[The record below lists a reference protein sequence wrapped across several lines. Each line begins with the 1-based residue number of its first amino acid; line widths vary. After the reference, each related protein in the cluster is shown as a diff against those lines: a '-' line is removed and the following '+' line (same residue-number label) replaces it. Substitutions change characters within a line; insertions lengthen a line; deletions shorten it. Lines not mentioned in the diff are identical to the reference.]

1 MPSLKLTTDERI
13 RAVEAIIDY
22 EFMHKTHLETA
33 LAAAGA
39 TTAREGNK
47 RGAAL
52 GDAQLKTVIIMDSL
66 RLGHSTGDIAKRRD
80 TLATNTKLTQVG
92 DQLGLKP
99 YIQPNPAQGFVP
111 DSVVATTVQAI
122 IGAVFLDSNEDFR
135 RTSLL
140 IAHMGIL
147 EQ

>member
-1 MPSLKLTTDERI
+1 MVSLILTTDERI

-22 EFMHKTHLETA
+22 EFVDKTHLEKA

-39 TTAREGNK
+39 TKDPEGNK
-47 RGAAL
+47 PGAAL
-52 GDAQLKTVIIMDSL
+52 GDAQLKIVIIMDGL
-66 RLGHSTGDIAKRRD
+66 RSGHSIGHMAKRRD
-80 TLATNTKLTQVG
+80 TLATNPKLTQIG

-99 YIQPNPAQGFVP
+99 YIRPNPAQGFVP
-111 DSVVATTVQAI
+111 DSLVATTVQAI
-122 IGAVFLDSNEDFR
+122 IGAVFLDSNKDFR

-140 IAHMGIL
+140 IVHMGIL